1 MTNEPTADE
10 PTTGGPT
17 PRDPAPGNLTSGGGT
32 PDPAVDAWHRFCDR
46 LAALG
51 DEILSDDY
59 PGSPRARAEGVR
71 HLATQAVGWLSWAVG
86 HADATHPAFFRQNDL
101 VVRWGGPNVDQ
112 TTRRARLDPTGTYR
126 ITGKMHA
133 CEDFVLTVKNGDM
146 HQERYGILTEV
157 TASEL
162 GIAEGDDFEIV
173 LGGPAKPDR
182 WIELHRDATM
192 VNIREYYFDWRPAE
206 PATITIE
213 RLDTRG
219 NGGTVLTAAAIADQ
233 LDDAATTIEHS
244 IRYWNRWVEERR
256 ASIGTNVLGPP
267 GGTAGGSRAIAYSFG
282 FWSLADEEV
291 LLFESDAP
299 DAAFW
304 DLQLYT
310 LGWFETPDFANHVT
324 SANHTQAGLDDDG
337 RLRVV
342 IGARDPGRRNWLDT
356 EGRPEGMITYRW
368 IRPRTTPTASTAS
381 LRKVRL
387 DELDDLLGDRSE
399 KIAPDERAAQ
409 VAVRQAHIAWRYRS

>member
-1 MTNEPTADE
+1 M
-10 PTTGGPT
+10 TGGPHAD
-17 PRDPAPGNLTSGGGT
+17 DPDPGIA
-32 PDPAVDAWHRFCDR
+32 DPAVASWHRFCER

-51 DEILSDDY
+51 DEILSEDY
-59 PGSPRARAEGVR
+59 PASPRARAEGVR

-86 HADATHPAFFRQNDL
+86 HADATHPTFFRQNDL

-126 ITGKMHA
+126 IAGVMHA

-146 HQERYGILTEV
+146 HAERYGILTEV

-162 GIAEGDDFEIV
+162 GITEGDEFEIV
-173 LGGPAKPDR
+173 LGGPPRPER
-182 WIELHRDATM
+182 WIGIHPDATM
-192 VNIREYYFDWRPAE
+192 LNIREYYFDWRPSE

-213 RLDTRG
+213 RLDSRG
-219 NGGTVLTAAAIADQ
+219 VGGTALTAAAIADR

-244 IRYWNRWVEERR
+244 IRYWNRWVDDRR
-256 ASIGTNVLGPP
+256 RSIGTNVLGPP
-267 GGTAGGSRAIAYSFG
+267 GGTAGGSRSIAYSFG
-282 FWSLADEEV
+282 FWSLAEGEA

-324 SANHTQAGLDDDG
+324 SANHTQAGLDTDG

-342 IGARDPGRRNWLDT
+342 IGPRDPGRRNWLDT
-356 EGRPEGMITYRW
+356 EGRPEGMVTYRW
-368 IRPRTTPTASTAS
+368 IRPRSTPTATTAS
-381 LRKVRL
+381 LRLIR
-387 DELDDLLGDRSE
+387 DDRIDDLLGDRSAR
-399 KIAPDERAAQ
+399 ITPAERAAQ
-409 VAVRQAHIAWRYRS
+409 VARRQAHIAWRYRT